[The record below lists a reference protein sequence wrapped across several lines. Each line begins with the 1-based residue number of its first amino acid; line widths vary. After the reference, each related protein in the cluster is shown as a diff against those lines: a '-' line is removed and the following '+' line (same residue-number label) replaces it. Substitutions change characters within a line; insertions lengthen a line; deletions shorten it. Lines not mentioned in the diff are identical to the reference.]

1 MTLRSRYW
9 SLDSEKVVRGS
20 CCVDTWIVKS
30 RVENSRSRSRC
41 GAVGKSRCRKTRTR
55 VHEERARVSAAATI
69 SPIRGATI
77 PRSHDPAIHVS
88 AIRDPRSAK
97 NGPRASQRRS
107 GFTLLE
113 VIIALGIL
121 ALGLMVLVD
130 TQATSVLAVTEAD
143 RLRTA
148 TMLADE
154 KMKEVLLTLE
164 YEGWT
169 DQDIEEDGDYE
180 DFGEEEFRGE
190 SLHLEMEEELL
201 DYKWAYTVRAIELNL
216 PPDLFSMADQLAG
229 SGYWDEEKTENMDTS
244 GAPDLTAFGI
254 SPDMISEYLADYIR
268 EVRVLVWWSE
278 DEDDRIELIHHVINP
293 RGVVQNADDEGT

>member
-1 MTLRSRYW
+1 
-9 SLDSEKVVRGS
+9 
-20 CCVDTWIVKS
+20 
-30 RVENSRSRSRC
+30 
-41 GAVGKSRCRKTRTR
+41 
-55 VHEERARVSAAATI
+55 
-69 SPIRGATI
+69 
-77 PRSHDPAIHVS
+77 
-88 AIRDPRSAK
+88 
-97 NGPRASQRRS
+97 
-107 GFTLLE
+107 LE